1 MRTYYKAISL
11 IELLTALAVIV
22 IAIYFISPIIF
33 HLPEPII
40 LNNEVEQVRSF
51 FYTVQTKARYSQK
64 SYTISLNQDKQQW
77 CMIAVAKNDEN
88 HIPCNCLHIESCHLH
103 SHYFLYQPHTKY
115 VQLAS
120 KKFFPNIFMRI
131 NSDTGGVESVCLRL
145 FIHKYEQVLQ
155 FNTTGVMNVIQKGK
169 RSQCS
174 SSI

>member
-1 MRTYYKAISL
+1 MRVYYKAISL

-22 IAIYFISPIIF
+22 IAIYFISPVIF

-51 FYTVQTKARYSQK
+51 FYTVQAKARYSQQA
-64 SYTISLNQDKQQW
+64 YTVSLNQDNHHKW

-88 HIPCNCLHIESCHLH
+88 HTPCNCLHIESCRLA
-103 SHYFLYQPHTKY
+103 SPYFLYESRSKY
-115 VQLAS
+115 VQLSS

-155 FNTTGVMNVIQKGK
+155 FNTTGVINVIQKGK
-169 RSQCS
+169 RSQCYS
-174 SSI
+174 